1 MNNTSIAFIGA
12 GNMARSLISG
22 LLASGYPA
30 SQLAAADPAEEQRAL
45 IDQLGVQSA
54 ADNSAIVA
62 AADVIVLAVKPQI
75 LAKVVSSLSLTT
87 AQLVISIA
95 AGVDMAS
102 ISSSLGTQ
110 QPLVRCMPNTPA
122 LLQQGITGLC
132 ANAAV
137 SPAQRDQAEQLLA
150 AAGATIWFDKEA
162 DLDAVTA
169 VSGSGPAYFFYLMEA
184 MIDTG
189 ERLGLDRE
197 IATQLTLATA
207 RGAAAMAEQG
217 VVQGQT
223 PAILRNNVTSPG
235 GTTERALS
243 IMDKH
248 NTQAHLGDAIAGA
261 AERAQ
266 ELAAELAKDFKHS

>member
-1 MNNTSIAFIGA
+1 MNNTAIAFIGA

-22 LLASGYPA
+22 LLASGHPA
-30 SQLAAADPAEEQRAL
+30 SALAAADPADEQRAL
-45 IDQLGVQSA
+45 IQALGVHSA
-54 ADNSAIVA
+54 ADNSAMVA

-75 LAKVVSSLSLTT
+75 LAKVVASLNLSPI
-87 AQLVISIA
+87 QLVISIA
-95 AGVDMAS
+95 AGVTMDS
-102 ISSSLGTQ
+102 ISTLLGAQ

-132 ANAAV
+132 ANPAV
-137 SPAQRDQAEQLLA
+137 SQEQRQQAEQLLS
-150 AAGATIWFDKEA
+150 AAGATLWFDEEA

-184 MIDTG
+184 MIDAG
-189 ERLGLDRE
+189 ERLGLNRK

-207 RGAAAMAEQG
+207 KGAAAMAEQG
-217 VVQGQT
+217 VTQGQT
-223 PAILRNNVTSPG
+223 PAVLRNNVTSPG

-243 IMDKH
+243 IMDEH

-261 AERAQ
+261 ALRAQ
-266 ELAAELAKDFKHS
+266 ELAAELAKDFNRS